1 MFCQSCGNELAEG
14 AAFCGNCGTKVGTAT
29 PAATKASASTSDDDK
44 LYAILANLGGIFF
57 FFIPSLI
64 VYLIKKDSGGW
75 VADSVRE
82 ALNWQITVAIISAI
96 LAITVVGLLLLWVV
110 GLTNVVLC
118 VIAAVKAGDRIAW
131 RYPIAIRFLK

>member
-29 PAATKASASTSDDDK
+29 PAPAKASASTSDDDK

-75 VADSVRE
+75 VVNSVRE
-82 ALNWQITVAIISAI
+82 ALNWQITVAIVSAL
-96 LAITVVGLLLLWVV
+96 LAITVVGLFFLWAVA
-110 GLTNVVLC
+110 LANVVFCIISAL
-118 VIAAVKAGDRIAW
+118 KAGDRVAW